1 MSDFLQSNLEI
12 TIKEFF
18 EKYVDGK
25 TVTFYKI
32 EVYDNFSKETWI
44 LEKRYSEIALLHKT
58 ISKLYPNIPP
68 MPGKT
73 LFKIKDR
80 DQLEKRKKQLE
91 TFLRECSNR
100 KDIVSNETF
109 KGFLEI
115 DKHSPDMAYNP
126 PTIIYEN
133 NELPLGVRD
142 CVYFEE
148 ASILFLV
155 CCDMNI
161 TSRVDAYITNAN
173 LRSMNDV
180 LKHMPFKDKS
190 KNTEIS
196 EDLKNNNSLWEN
208 KADQH
213 ISVGAVFAYKVIEDK
228 RGNSYYFDK
237 LWAKSFPE
245 QTGVVNFNK
254 NELVLQVGLDSG
266 TIIFY
271 KTSAESKY
279 SAFDEIINYKP
290 HTNRVMGLAY
300 DDQQR
305 YIYSCSTDKKFMV
318 TEFNCISNISEVI
331 QSNFGY
337 TALIHDKK
345 NERLFLTNEG
355 GALSVFLT
363 KFFPPT
369 LATVIQTHT
378 TNCIRGLDIEYHKQY
393 IFTGTNKGDI
403 SVLDLGQPG
412 KEKLIKEIS
421 YFGGNLEI
429 RILRYNPDN
438 HEIYSGDQKGKI
450 TVWSLKT
457 GQSIYAWQ
465 AHKGAITQMRYDRK
479 KKHLLSVGKDKK
491 IIYWQIPDSWISESM
506 KKFEEDSMRE
516 INANRAAARLQKAK
530 NKDDDSSDDS
540 LDGWDI
546 RP

>member
-12 TIKEFF
+12 SIHEFF

-25 TVTFYKI
+25 LVTFYKI

-44 LEKRYSEIALLHKT
+44 LEKRYSEIDLLHKT

-91 TFLRECSNR
+91 LFLRECANR

-115 DKHSPDMAYNP
+115 DKHSPDMTYNP

-142 CVYFEE
+142 FLYFEE
-148 ASILFLV
+148 AQILFLV

-161 TSRVDAYITNAN
+161 TSRVDAYITNVN
-173 LRSMNDV
+173 L
-180 LKHMPFKDKS
+180 P
-190 KNTEIS
+190 
-196 EDLKNNNSLWEN
+196 WE
-208 KADQH
+208 KKTDQH
-213 ISVGAVFAYKVIEDK
+213 ISVGAVFAFKVIEDK
-228 RGNSYYFDK
+228 RGNSYIFDK

-254 NELVLQVGLDSG
+254 KELVLQVGLDSG

-271 KTSAESKY
+271 RTSVESKY
-279 SAFDEIINYKP
+279 LAFDEILNYKP
-290 HTNRVMGLAY
+290 HTSRVMGLTY
-300 DDQQR
+300 DDQQG
-305 YIYSCSTDKKFMV
+305 YIYSCSSDKKFMV
-318 TEFNCISNISEVI
+318 TEFNCISNVSEVA
-331 QSNFGY
+331 QSNYGY
-337 TALIHDKK
+337 TALIHDKH

-355 GALSVFLT
+355 GVLSVFMT
-363 KFFPPT
+363 NTYPPN
-369 LATVIQTHT
+369 LVNVIQTHT
-378 TNCIRGLDIEYHKQY
+378 TNCIRGLDIDYHKQY
-393 IFTGTNKGDI
+393 IFTGTTKGDI

-450 TVWSLKT
+450 TVW
-457 GQSIYAWQ
+457 
-465 AHKGAITQMRYDRK
+465 
-479 KKHLLSVGKDKK
+479 
-491 IIYWQIPDSWISESM
+491 
-506 KKFEEDSMRE
+506 
-516 INANRAAARLQKAK
+516 
-530 NKDDDSSDDS
+530 
-540 LDGWDI
+540 
-546 RP
+546 

>member
-1 MSDFLQSNLEI
+1 MTDYLLSSLEI
-12 TIKEFF
+12 KILEFF

-32 EVYDNFSKETWI
+32 EVYDNISKDTWY
-44 LEKRYSEIALLHKT
+44 LEKRYSEIDLLHKT
-58 ISKLYPNIPP
+58 INKLYPNIPP

-91 TFLRECSNR
+91 TFLKECANR
-100 KDIVSNETF
+100 RDIVSNESF

-115 DKHSPDMAYNP
+115 DKHSPDMTYNP

-142 CVYFEE
+142 CIYFEE
-148 ASILFLV
+148 GQILFLV

-161 TSRVDAYITNAN
+161 TSRVDAYITNVN
-173 LRSMNDV
+173 L
-180 LKHMPFKDKS
+180 P
-190 KNTEIS
+190 
-196 EDLKNNNSLWEN
+196 WE
-208 KADQH
+208 KKTDQH
-213 ISVGAVFAYKVIEDK
+213 ISVGAVFAFKVIEDR
-228 RGNSYYFDK
+228 RGNSYVFEK

-254 NELVLQVGLDSG
+254 KELVLQVGLDSG
-266 TIIFY
+266 TIVFY

-279 SAFDEIINYKP
+279 LAFDEVINYKP
-290 HTNRVMGLAY
+290 HSNRVMGVSY
-300 DDQQR
+300 DNQQE
-305 YIYSCSTDKKFMV
+305 YIYSCGSDKKFMV
-318 TEFNCISNISEVI
+318 AEYNSIESITEVA

-337 TALIHDKK
+337 TALIHDKP

-355 GALSVFLT
+355 GVLSVFLT
-363 KFFPPT
+363 NSFPPT
-369 LATVIQTHT
+369 LVNVVQTHT
-378 TNCIRGLDIEYHKQY
+378 TNCIRGLDIEYQKQY

-403 SVLDLGQPG
+403 SILDLGKPG

-438 HEIYSGDQKGKI
+438 HELYSGDQKGKI

-465 AHKGAITQMRYDRK
+465 AHSGAITQMHYNRR

-491 IIYWQIPDSWISESM
+491 IIYWQIPDSWVSDSI
-506 KKFEEDSMRE
+506 KKFEEDSIRE
-516 INANRAAARLQKAK
+516 INATRAAERLKKFQTT
-530 NKDDDSSDDS
+530 NDDDSSDDS